1 MIESLPQ
8 NSAWGKRHK
17 FIVIY
22 NVLLLLG
29 LTFVGTHFNNDLFEL
44 STRVALVL
52 IFIGL
57 SLSTRINHVLRSLL
71 SGGATLISCAGLIS
85 ISSGNLLA
93 HFSFIISI
101 VMLAAYREVLVS
113 AFGLVIIFVYYSVLG
128 VWEPDL
134 LITSQTFSPYALLA
148 ILLVTIVFS
157 GGASVIGWVLDSESD
172 RDNQALKAALRVVS
186 LRQRQAIQIHDDVIQ
201 GLVVAQYAI
210 DTDDYELAYKSLTK
224 SLDAA
229 KELVGNL
236 LKTEETDL
244 ASLITRDGLDNQEGG
259 NDAV

>member
-1 MIESLPQ
+1 MLESYPQ
-8 NSAWGKRHK
+8 SSAWGKRHK

-22 NVLLLLG
+22 NALLLLALVFSG
-29 LTFVGTHFNNDLFEL
+29 LYFNNDIFEL
-44 STRVALVL
+44 STRISLIL
-52 IFIGL
+52 IFVGL

-71 SGGATLISCAGLIS
+71 NGAATLVTSAALIS
-85 ISSGNLLA
+85 VTSGNLLA

-101 VMLAAYREVLVS
+101 VMLAAYREVLVY
-113 AFGLVIIFVYYSVLG
+113 AFGLVIIFTYYSILG
-128 VWEPDL
+128 VWDPSI
-134 LITSQTFSPYALLA
+134 LISSQAFSPYALLA
-148 ILLVTIVFS
+148 ILLITIVFS

-244 ASLITRDGLDNQEGG
+244 ASLITRDGIENQDGG
-259 NDAV
+259 NDVI

>member
-1 MIESLPQ
+1 MQGS
-8 NSAWGKRHK
+8 SWGKRHK
-17 FIVIY
+17 FIVSY
-22 NVLLLLG
+22 NLTLLFSLIIAG
-29 LTFVGTHFNNDLFEL
+29 IHFNNVIFEL
-44 STRVALVL
+44 FTRISLIS

-71 SGGATLISCAGLIS
+71 CGSATLVTSAALIS
-85 ISSGNLLA
+85 VSGGNLLA

-101 VMLAAYREVLVS
+101 VMLAAYREVIVYAFALV
-113 AFGLVIIFVYYSVLG
+113 VIFVYYSVLG
-128 VWEPDL
+128 IWDPEL
-134 LITSQTFSPYALLA
+134 LINNKDFSPYALLA
-148 ILLVTIVFS
+148 ILLLTIVLS

-172 RDNQALKAALRVVS
+172 RDNQALKAALRVIT

-210 DTDDYELAYKSLTK
+210 DTDDIDLAYKSLTN

-244 ASLITRDGLDNQEGG
+244 ATLITRDDGG
-259 NDAV
+259 VSGKSNADEL